1 MIVSA
6 FLHEEWVS
14 CYHILNIS
22 FTFKINKLI
31 IYMENKKIR
40 DRRQAKIGK
49 IKFILFGLRTVRENK
64 VSFVWIFKNNEIYIT

>member
-1 MIVSA
+1 
-6 FLHEEWVS
+6 
-14 CYHILNIS
+14 
-22 FTFKINKLI
+22 
-31 IYMENKKIR
+31 MENKKIR